1 VIVTTDGNVFYKI
14 LGYELIINF
23 FGYYYLVR
31 IEGSWVDRHEFGGLF
46 CKVSGC
52 GYIFRKFRTFLV
64 NVCGAW
70 VNCCRV
76 WVCKKCMDRGLVVIK
91 LFERWLDQE
100 NCRKIAGEV
109 A

>member
-1 VIVTTDGNVFYKI
+1 MIVTTDGNVFYKI

-23 FGYYYLVR
+23 F
-31 IEGSWVDRHEFGGLF
+31 
-46 CKVSGC
+46 

-76 WVCKKCMDRGLVVIK
+76 WVCKKRMDRGLVVIK